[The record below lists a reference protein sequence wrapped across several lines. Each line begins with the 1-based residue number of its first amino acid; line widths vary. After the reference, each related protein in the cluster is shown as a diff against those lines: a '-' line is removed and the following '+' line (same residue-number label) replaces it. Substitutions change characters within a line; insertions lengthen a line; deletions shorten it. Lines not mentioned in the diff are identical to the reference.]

1 MEIFVSP
8 LGMCIEC
15 IEILTTK
22 VIFLESVQGPQDQ
35 DAIAS
40 VLTGRYQRARLL
52 LHHMKTQQEHTVC
65 GPESLQQMCGSCAF
79 QPPELLE
86 MFVHCL

>member
-40 VLTGRYQRARLL
+40 VLTGRYQRA
-52 LHHMKTQQEHTVC
+52 
-65 GPESLQQMCGSCAF
+65 
-79 QPPELLE
+79 
-86 MFVHCL
+86 